1 MKQEFE
7 QLMAK
12 LATERDEVNLKLH
25 LASMEAQEE
34 FADAE
39 KIWEQVKQK
48 ASDIGD
54 DSVETQR
61 LSELP
66 PLSINPLTF
75 NAISNTLVGLC
86 QLFTYNFRRAN
97 KLIRGLY
104 RVVTDITRFLFYLLP
119 DLFRFVK
126 KILAFLAE
134 T

>member
-54 DSVETQR
+54 DSVETTDEFIGAAKVVGEELTEAYQR
-61 LSELP
+61 
-66 PLSINPLTF
+66 I
-75 NAISNTLVGLC
+75 
-86 QLFTYNFRRAN
+86 AN
-97 KLIRGLY
+97 RIKG
-104 RVVTDITRFLFYLLP
+104 
-119 DLFRFVK
+119 
-126 KILAFLAE
+126 
-134 T
+134 